1 MNLSNAIAEMISEM
15 LEEKSEIEF
24 QRNIL
29 AQTLGCVPSQIN
41 YVLSSRFTPERGF
54 IVESR
59 RGGGG
64 CIKITRI
71 TYDKNELI
79 LQVISRVGEKTDEAT
94 VKGYVV
100 NLMYNNLIS
109 ERDAALILAA
119 TSDTVMR
126 SLPYEYRNGLRATIF
141 RQMLL
146 EIGNRR

>member
-126 SLPYEYRNGLRATIF
+126 SLPYEYRNSLRATIF